1 MPLQQHAPQLRQ
13 TTPALSVGHR
23 LRSPRLVISY
33 ALRFCASQLP
43 LSPSRSHGQI
53 RMQRIQLSRSYLKP
67 VQEPVKFS
75 ARIVPHVTEFG
86 ALDLP
91 FQRPLAHG
99 TRLATNTAPLR
110 YAAAS
115 SEL

>member
-1 MPLQQHAPQLRQ
+1 
-13 TTPALSVGHR
+13 
-23 LRSPRLVISY
+23 
-33 ALRFCASQLP
+33 
-43 LSPSRSHGQI
+43 
-53 RMQRIQLSRSYLKP
+53 MQRIRLSLLDLKP
-67 VQEPVKFS
+67 VKKPVKFS
-75 ARIVPHVTEFG
+75 TRVVPHVTEFG